1 MVKAAQDVAAQ
12 PLLALPGADLIR
24 QSFSVRIE
32 YDVVF
37 TRDAFDPANLVLLD
51 ALTSRE
57 PSRQHRVLAILDQ
70 GFEAAWPEVRGWLR
84 AYFEHHAA
92 HLTLVAEPL
101 SMAGGEA
108 AKNAPAL
115 VDWLHGEIH
124 RHHVDRHSFV
134 LIVGGG
140 GVQDAAGYAAATA
153 HRGIRTVRM
162 PTTVL
167 SQNDSGV
174 GVKNGI
180 NAFGAKNFVG
190 TFVPPYAVISDLR
203 FLERLPARDRIAGMA
218 EAVKVGLIRDA
229 AFFAWLEGHALALAA
244 GEPEAMAVM
253 IRRCAELHLRHIG
266 SGGDPFER
274 GSARPLDFG
283 HWAAHKLEAMTAH
296 DLRHGEAVAIGL
308 LLDSRYSVEA
318 GLLDEAGLGRIER
331 LLGALGLP
339 RFHPALAEEAA
350 DGRPAVLAGLD
361 EFREHLGGDLTITLL
376 RGIGQAVDVHQMD
389 EAPLARAL
397 AWMRR
402 PAP

>member
-1 MVKAAQDVAAQ
+1 MVKAAQDLAAT
-12 PLLALPGADLIR
+12 PLLALPGADRLR

-37 TRDAFDPANLVLLD
+37 TRDAFDPANLVLRD

-57 PSRQHRVLAILDQ
+57 PARQHRVLAILDQ
-70 GFEAAWPEVRGWLR
+70 GFEAAWPEVRGWLG
-84 AYFEHHAA
+84 AYFQHHAA
-92 HLTLVAEPL
+92 RLALVADPL
-101 SMAGGEA
+101 TMVGGEA

-115 VDWLHGEIH
+115 IDWLHAELH

-190 TFVPPYAVISDLR
+190 TFVPPYAVVSDLR
-203 FLERLPARDRIAGMA
+203 FLERLPARDRVAGMA

-229 AFFAWLEGHALALAA
+229 AFFTWLEGHAPALAA
-244 GEPEAMAVM
+244 GEAEAMAVM

-296 DLRHGEAVAIGL
+296 DLRHGEAVAIGM

-318 GLLDEAGLGRIER
+318 GLLDDASLTRIDR

-339 RFHPALAEEAA
+339 RFHAALDQGAG
-350 DGRPAVLAGLD
+350 GRPAVLAGLD

-376 RGIGQAVDVHQMD
+376 RGIGQAIDVHQID
-389 EAPLARAL
+389 EALLARAL
-397 AWMRR
+397 TWMRR